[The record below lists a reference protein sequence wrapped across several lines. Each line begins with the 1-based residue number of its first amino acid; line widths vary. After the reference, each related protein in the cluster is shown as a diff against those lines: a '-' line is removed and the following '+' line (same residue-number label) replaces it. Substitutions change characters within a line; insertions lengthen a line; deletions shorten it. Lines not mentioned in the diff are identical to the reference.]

1 MSARSSPPPWRSPPL
16 PGRFP
21 FPRGSPGKVYRV
33 PSASPPT
40 GSERSP
46 SPDAIVPG
54 RYTQSRSRSAS
65 SRSSTSDSYSDYV
78 PHVAEDS
85 DEDTYSTDPSDVA
98 VRHADAASI
107 VEAENVALAAARQ
120 HALNLLDFRTIR
132 SPLEDEEIFGDDTPA
147 EYRDAGTLQRLISS
161 RIPVHLSEKDDPCF
175 LPEDLIWHTLLSLLK
190 SCHYLHTGG
199 STSQADGAGPHWRPI
214 VHNSINPRSIFY
226 KSIASDTAFLS
237 GRYKTCQLGNLSACV
252 VLPRPIDTRTGITN
266 TTELKAQKAAFGKL
280 CTSCYLVDTA
290 GPPPDTR
297 YEAPEFF
304 AWSSNDLPGCP
315 SDMWSIGAVLVTMM
329 TGRNA
334 WDLIL
339 EREFKEMAKSR
350 RCLRSSVVERWQD
363 CPLSQRL
370 MKLNTVM
377 LGKLVLELPSKYS
390 IDLQSFANA
399 LLAFDPDDRLTAQEA
414 LVMAGHMF
422 NGRRRE
428 AGLAPVSED

>member
-1 MSARSSPPPWRSPPL
+1 M
-16 PGRFP
+16 
-21 FPRGSPGKVYRV
+21 
-33 PSASPPT
+33 
-40 GSERSP
+40 
-46 SPDAIVPG
+46 
-54 RYTQSRSRSAS
+54 
-65 SRSSTSDSYSDYV
+65 
-78 PHVAEDS
+78 
-85 DEDTYSTDPSDVA
+85 YSTDASDVA
-98 VRHADAASI
+98 ASDVDADSI
-107 VEAENVALAAARQ
+107 IEAEASALAAARQ
-120 HALNLLDFRTIR
+120 HALNLLNFRTIR
-132 SPLEDEEIFGDDTPA
+132 SPLENEKNFSEETPA

-161 RIPVHLSEKDDPCF
+161 RIPVHLSEKEDPCF

-199 STSQADGAGPHWRPI
+199 RTSQADGAGPHWRPI

-252 VLPRPIDTRTGITN
+252 VLPRPIDTKTGRIDTA
-266 TTELKAQKAAFGKL
+266 ELKAQKAAFGKL
-280 CTSCYLVDTA
+280 CTSCYLVDTD
-290 GPPPDTR
+290 GPPLDTGF
-297 YEAPEFF
+297 EAPEFF
-304 AWSSNDLPGCP
+304 AWAGNNTPSSA
-315 SDMWSIGAVLVTMM
+315 SDMWSIGAVLITMM

-377 LGKLVLELPSKYS
+377 LGNLVLGLPSKYS
-390 IDLQSFANA
+390 VDLQSFANA

-414 LVMAGHMF
+414 LLMAGHMF
-422 NGRRRE
+422 NAQRRE